1 MLWEDK
7 TTRRPMKNTAVEL
20 NVSEITIKEQ
30 GKVINSH
37 DSALYTLLEEK
48 QNQKSQAMHYNCRLF
63 KKDNTQ
69 LQSAFLKKKKK
80 VNGAGGLGLASF
92 LYF

>member
-1 MLWEDK
+1 
-7 TTRRPMKNTAVEL
+7 MKNTAVEL
-20 NVSEITIKEQ
+20 NVSETTIKEQ
-30 GKVINSH
+30 GKVIQSH

-48 QNQKSQAMHYNCRLF
+48 QNQKSQAMHYNCSLF

-80 VNGAGGLGLASF
+80 VNGAGGLGLPSF